1 MANDK
6 TEKATPKKREDA
18 RRKGN
23 VARSQDLNGAVDPDG
38 RAMVLAHGRADDVE
52 PCRTAMRR
60 SLTLLADRGSS
71 PRRASAAVAEQS
83 RAGRGRRPAARLRLH
98 GRRRL
103 VSVVQVGF
111 KPDAG
116 VMKPDFKKLNPMS
129 GFKNLFG
136 PRAAFET
143 GKNVIKVVVVAAIAA
158 VAVLP
163 QVEEIGGLVGMP
175 AAALAPALAR
185 EVMRVVQW
193 AAGAYLLLAFVDLF
207 YQRHRH
213 EKGLRMDLQEV
224 KDEYKQQSTP
234 QEVRTALRRRQREA
248 AGRRMMD
255 AVPTADVVVTN
266 PTHYAVALRY
276 EPPRAR
282 PRSSPRAWTTWRRDP
297 RGARAARRP
306 DRPQPAARALPA
318 RDGRGRPADPR
329 RALPGRRARAGLRL
343 PHGWRA
349 AAWTRSEEASRS
361 RATCSPPAR
370 SCWSS

>member
-1 MANDK
+1 M
-6 TEKATPKKREDA
+6 
-18 RRKGN
+18 
-23 VARSQDLNGAVDPDG
+23 VAI
-38 RAMVLAHGRADDVE
+38 MVLPKAGPMLWNQMA
-52 PCRTAMRR
+52 TSMRR
-60 SLTLLADRGSS
+60 SLTLLADPGVVTQKGVGPVLERVLLPGAVAVA
-71 PRRASAAVAEQS
+71 PIAFACAVAAV
-83 RAGRGRRPAARLRLH
+83 
-98 GRRRL
+98 
-103 VSVVQVGF
+103 VVNVLQVGF
-111 KPDAG
+111 KPTPG
-116 VMKPDFKKLNPMS
+116 VMKPDFKKLNPLS

-163 QVEEIGGLVGMP
+163 RLQEIGDLVGMP

-276 EPPRAR
+276 DAAKGAPEVVAKGMDVMAARIREAARDAGVALVPDPPLAR
-282 PRSSPRAWTTWRRDP
+282 SLHASVEIGQLIPEELYQAVAHVLAFVYRT
-297 RGARAARRP
+297 AARR
-306 DRPQPAARALPA
+306 
-318 RDGRGRPADPR
+318 
-329 RALPGRRARAGLRL
+329 
-343 PHGWRA
+343 
-349 AAWTRSEEASRS
+349 AS
-361 RATCSPPAR
+361 A
-370 SCWSS
+370 